1 MSVPAYLCNSHKKKT
16 NPLFKK
22 KKERNLL
29 CAAFIVNQHLSKYRE
44 PQRQRPFWNYGGLCS
59 PVWTCFCRLDIKGSK
74 MARGGHPCLFCL
86 DWRTAP
92 GDSFPETVLGNE
104 EIAHNLIL
112 VALILPHTQ
121 IHIHCFFH
129 PFIFIPKESLLSLL
143 TLEMQ
148 FDTWP

>member
-1 MSVPAYLCNSHKKKT
+1 MVVYVL
-16 NPLFKK
+16 LFGHVFVFLTL
-22 KKERNLL
+22 RG
-29 CAAFIVNQHLSKYRE
+29 
-44 PQRQRPFWNYGGLCS
+44 QRWPE
-59 PVWTCFCRLDIKGSK
+59 
-74 MARGGHPCLFCL
+74 GGHPCLFCL

-121 IHIHCFFH
+121 IHIHCLFH
-129 PFIFIPKESLLSLL
+129 PFIFIPKESLLSIW

-148 FDTWP
+148 LDTWP